1 MTARFVRLPFAS
13 PARWLL
19 ISVVLF
25 CAACSLFSKSPS
37 PVKPAWQSI
46 VVAADEDANANSP
59 VAIDIVLALDQT
71 MVESLLATSASK
83 WFATKGDIQRM
94 FAKSIIVFSYEIV
107 PRQSVKL
114 DHQALSANKILG
126 AFVFADY
133 STPGD
138 HRQRLALNSNGYVL
152 QLESLDFRAFE
163 GQVIRSFFG
172 QAEKAVAG
180 QVK

>member
-1 MTARFVRLPFAS
+1 MSGRCDRAACAK
-13 PARWLL
+13 PAVWLL
-19 ISVVLF
+19 MSVVLF
-25 CAACSLFSKSPS
+25 ISGCSLFSKTPS
-37 PVKPAWQSI
+37 PVTPDWQSI

-59 VAIDIVLALDQT
+59 VAIDIVLALDQN
-71 MVESLLATSASK
+71 MVESLLTTSASK
-83 WFATKGDIQRM
+83 WFATKGDVQRT

-138 HRQRLALNSNGYVL
+138 HRQRLALNSAGYVL
-152 QLESLDFRAFE
+152 QLETRDFRAFE
-163 GQVIRSFFG
+163 GQVTRSFFG
-172 QAEKAVAG
+172 QIEKAISGAA
-180 QVK
+180 K